1 MEKTFAAWKS
11 HLPAEKFGIHLFP
24 EFETRAQEVSSEV
37 FRVKTLV
44 EMGGVISN
52 LIKTEHVG
60 KAVAVDCPLQQAGGI
75 NDILISQGVEVYSKA
90 ADVRFHAETADIGI
104 SGAEFGVAE
113 TGSVF
118 MDSFSAESRL
128 VSSLPPMHIV
138 FINSG
143 NIVSGID
150 DAMEIIAASFDRG
163 YISFITGPSRTAD
176 IERVLAIGVHGPGR
190 LVIIAVDEEVDGG
203 GA

>member
-1 MEKTFAAWKS
+1 MEKTFADWKS

-24 EFETRAQEVSSEV
+24 EFEMRAKEVSSEV

-44 EMGGVISN
+44 EVGGVISN
-52 LIKTEHVG
+52 LIKTENVG
-60 KAVAVDCPLQQAGGI
+60 KAVVVDCPLQQSGGI
-75 NDILISQGVEVYSKA
+75 RDILISQGVEVYSKA
-90 ADVRFHAETADIGI
+90 DDIRFHAETADIGI

-113 TGSVF
+113 SGSVF
-118 MDSFSAESRL
+118 IDSFSAESRL
-128 VSSLPPMHIV
+128 VSSLPPMHVV

-150 DAMEIIAASFDRG
+150 DALTIIDASFDKG

-190 LVIIAVDEEVDGG
+190 LVIIAVDEEADGG